1 MRAFTAGPAGFFGL
15 SLNRGSNLRYSDCFL
30 SADSLNLKKN
40 QNVNMFRTCNYSPII
55 WRHAKKF
62 THSAATKLFKII
74 DLPIKV
80 IGHD

>member
-30 SADSLNLKKN
+30 SADSLNFKKKKKK
-40 QNVNMFRTCNYSPII
+40 VNMCNYSPII
-55 WRHAKKF
+55 WRYVKNF
-62 THSAATKLFKII
+62 THTAAPKLFKII
-74 DLPIKV
+74 DLPVKV